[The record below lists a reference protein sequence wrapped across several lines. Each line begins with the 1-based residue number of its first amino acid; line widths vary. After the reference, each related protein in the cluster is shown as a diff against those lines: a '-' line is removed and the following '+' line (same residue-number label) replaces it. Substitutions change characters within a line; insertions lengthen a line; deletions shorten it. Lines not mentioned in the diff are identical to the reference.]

1 MFHMYVNSS
10 GQSSSWRLG
19 SPCYVSFDDFFS
31 CLFGFWGLSTQGRVI
46 ERCRQ
51 QKEGYFPSNVH
62 LFFVRLTIKYSLI
75 SSSLN
80 KKDINITMTP
90 IKWRSILS
98 RDIQIDMAPVRVK
111 SESMRH
117 LKVTLRKVRWRS
129 KSTPASLGVN
139 TSILDKA
146 ADLILASNQQISLYS
161 ITEGKEYGD
170 DIENGGTTVT

>member
-1 MFHMYVNSS
+1 MMHILKNQISLDLSNEQMIAVVNPPFWSAVNVIQHFLLCWAVRCNSDKCHCFRGGHRWMFHMYVNSS

-51 QKEGYFPSNVH
+51 QKEGYFPSNFH

-90 IKWRSILS
+90 SQGI
-98 RDIQIDMAPVRVK
+98 
-111 SESMRH
+111 
-117 LKVTLRKVRWRS
+117 S
-129 KSTPASLGVN
+129 K
-139 TSILDKA
+139 
-146 ADLILASNQQISLYS
+146 
-161 ITEGKEYGD
+161 
-170 DIENGGTTVT
+170 